1 MFLISFVSFVSLP
14 SCPSWFSFSLVTC
27 KPRRVGRIPLHQQ
40 AHAVPREAPCQALE
54 IARVVAARTGIPLL
68 PLTCRELVETPP
80 QAALPWK
87 GRAKNV
93 RRAFVC
99 DADLR
104 GKRIAVVLTTR
115 ATLNEL
121 GRAPRKAG
129 AAQVAGWVVART

>member
-1 MFLISFVSFVSLP
+1 MP
-14 SCPSWFSFSLVTC
+14 
-27 KPRRVGRIPLHQQ
+27 H
-40 AHAVPREAPCQALE
+40 EAPCQALE

-68 PLTCRELVETPP
+68 PLTCRKLVETPP
-80 QAALPWK
+80 QAACPWK

-104 GKRIAVVLTTR
+104 GKRIAVVLTTG
-115 ATLNEL
+115 ATLNEP

-129 AAQVAGWVVART
+129 ATQVAGWGGAGLPRATCLI